1 MANSQEEYIY
11 KRALESIREE
21 LTSFD
26 PDGDDVNYDRE
37 QACVQVLKIIKIA
50 LGPDEQGDSDE

>member
-1 MANSQEEYIY
+1 MAYSQEEYIY
-11 KRALESIREE
+11 RRALESIREE

-37 QACVQVLKIIKIA
+37 QAVIQVLKLIKIA
-50 LGPDEQGDSDE
+50 LGPDDEEQEG